1 MSSHCLTTEDGCS
14 LAYEDIG
21 SGLPTIWQHG
31 LGADRQQ
38 PAEVFPRIVGVRRIT
53 LECRGHGQSQ
63 MGDPAHLSITQFA
76 ADVAALLDHLSID
89 AAVLGG
95 ISLGAAISMRLAASI
110 PWRIKGLILARP
122 AWVDA
127 PAPHTMKPYLV
138 LAELLKEYGREEGL
152 KRFANSETLAVVE
165 RVSPDNAASLLS
177 FFTRPD
183 EQSTIELLSRIPKDG
198 PGLSRQDMASI
209 AMPTLIIGTG
219 EEYVHPLRYASQLK
233 DLIPGAALQIVT
245 SKTVDKALYQSQS
258 CESLAAFLQRLT
270 AAG

>member
-1 MSSHCLTTEDGCS
+1 VSSGFLTTEDGCP
-14 LAYEDIG
+14 LAYEDVG

-53 LECRGHGQSQ
+53 LECRGHGESQ
-63 MGDPAHLSITQFA
+63 MGDPAHLSIAQFA
-76 ADVAALLDHLSID
+76 ADVAALLDRLGLD

-152 KRFANSETLAVVE
+152 KRFANSEILAAVE

-177 FFTRPD
+177 FFSRRD

-209 AMPTLIIGTG
+209 DMPTLIIGTG

-233 DLIPGAALQIVT
+233 DLIPGATLQIIT
-245 SKTVDKALYQSQS
+245 SKTVDKALYQSQFR
-258 CESLAAFLQRLT
+258 ESLASFLQRLT

>member
-1 MSSHCLTTEDGCS
+1 VSSGFLTTEDGCP
-14 LAYEDIG
+14 LAYEDVG

-38 PAEVFPRIVGVRRIT
+38 PAEVFPRVVGVRRIT
-53 LECRGHGQSQ
+53 LECRGHGESQ
-63 MGDPAHLSITQFA
+63 MGDPAHLSIAQFA
-76 ADVAALLDHLSID
+76 ADVAALLDRLGLD

-152 KRFANSETLAVVE
+152 KRFANSEILAAVE

-177 FFTRPD
+177 FFSRRD

-209 AMPTLIIGTG
+209 DMPTLIIGTG

-233 DLIPGAALQIVT
+233 DLIPGAALQIIT
-245 SKTVDKALYQSQS
+245 SKTVDKALYQSQFR
-258 CESLAAFLQRLT
+258 ESLASFLQRLT

>member
-1 MSSHCLTTEDGCS
+1 
-14 LAYEDIG
+14 
-21 SGLPTIWQHG
+21 
-31 LGADRQQ
+31 
-38 PAEVFPRIVGVRRIT
+38 
-53 LECRGHGQSQ
+53 
-63 MGDPAHLSITQFA
+63 MGDPAHLSIAQFA
-76 ADVAALLDHLSID
+76 ADVAALLDRLGLD

-152 KRFANSETLAVVE
+152 KRFANSEILAAVE

-177 FFTRPD
+177 FFSRRD

-209 AMPTLIIGTG
+209 DMPTLIIGTG

-233 DLIPGAALQIVT
+233 DLIPGATLQIIT
-245 SKTVDKALYQSQS
+245 SKTVDKALYQSQFR
-258 CESLAAFLQRLT
+258 ESLASFLQRLT

>member
-1 MSSHCLTTEDGCS
+1 VSSCCLTTEDGCS

-63 MGDPAHLSITQFA
+63 MGDPALLSIAQFA
-76 ADVAALLDHLSID
+76 TDVAALLDHLGID

-95 ISLGAAISMRLAASI
+95 ISLGAAISMRLAAGI
-110 PWRIKGLILARP
+110 PRRIKGLILARP

-209 AMPTLIIGTG
+209 AMPTLIIGSG
-219 EEYVHPLRYASQLK
+219 KDYVHPLRYASQLK
-233 DLIPGAALQIVT
+233 DLIPGAALQIIT
-245 SKTVDKALYQSQS
+245 SKTVDKALYQSQFR
-258 CESLAAFLQRLT
+258 ESLAAFLQRLT